1 MHREEMAEKFTF
13 RGDYINFEA
22 YGTGKVK
29 FNEIAAD
36 KDDTVFPLDRH
47 TQEQRLFEK
56 IKLLDFYFNKI
67 CHCLCAFA

>member
-47 TQEQRLFEK
+47 T
-56 IKLLDFYFNKI
+56 
-67 CHCLCAFA
+67 